1 MIIEL
6 HHNDGTAELPE
17 ICCTE
22 LTAPTVIQAKGKFF
36 IKAPC
41 DPRITLTAAKYLLY
55 RECRGEFLSNIVVS
69 RSDKSEEVL
78 A

>member
-6 HHNDGTAELPE
+6 HHNDGTAEFPE

-22 LTAPTVIQAKGKFF
+22 LTAPTVIQVKGKFF
-36 IKAPC
+36 IKSPC
-41 DPRITLTAAKYLLY
+41 DPRIFLTVAKYLLY
-55 RECRGEFLSNIVVS
+55 RECRGEFLNNIAVS
-69 RSDKSEEVL
+69 RSNKSDEVL